1 MDIQRK
7 SGRQRR
13 LLGFAYPVLALAAV
27 GLLILT
33 AWSLQSRPPA
43 IDSDRIWTGTVTRG
57 ELLREVTAAGSLVAP
72 ELRAVTNRNE
82 GVIERILVLP
92 GEPVRAD
99 TVLLRMSSPA
109 LEDDLAAMRWD
120 LVQAEAEEALR
131 AVETENRHLDLVAQ
145 VAAAES
151 EYLSIKLEL
160 EAQQA
165 LGERQVFS
173 AIEVERTR
181 LRAEQLG
188 RRLEAEKARLASYFK
203 NREVEAQASNARLS
217 RLREQVQR
225 LETRVIG
232 LDVIAGVDGVVQEI
246 NVEEGERLPT
256 GHAVARVVNLSRLI
270 ARVRVAERD
279 AANVMVGMPV
289 RLELGRRVETGE
301 VIRIDPTV
309 RDRTVS
315 MDVALIGDD
324 PQGLRPDLSVTARI
338 QLERV
343 AEAMVLDR
351 PAGLSGEYETLA
363 LFRLNG
369 AGDRAER
376 RAVEVGRVSNRQVE
390 ILSGLDPGDQVILAD
405 LSEWAD
411 ELVLRIR

>member
-7 SGRQRR
+7 DARQRKLLR
-13 LLGFAYPVLALAAV
+13 LGYPALGLAAV
-27 GLLILT
+27 AILSLA

-43 IDSDRIWTGTVTRG
+43 IDADRIWTGTAARG
-57 ELLREVTAAGSLVAP
+57 ELLREVTAAGSLIAP
-72 ELRAVTNRNE
+72 ELRAVTNRND
-82 GVIERILVLP
+82 GVIERILALP
-92 GEPVRAD
+92 GEPVTAE

-151 EYLSIKLEL
+151 EYLSIRLDL
-160 EAQQA
+160 EAQEA

-181 LRAEQLG
+181 LRAEHAG
-188 RRLEAEKARLASYFK
+188 RRLEAEKARLARYFE
-203 NREVEAQASNARLS
+203 NREAEARASNARLS

-225 LETRVIG
+225 LEARVSA
-232 LDVIAGVDGVVQEI
+232 LEVVAGVEGVVQEI
-246 NVEEGERLPT
+246 NVEEGERLAA
-256 GHAVARVVNLSRLI
+256 GHAVARVVNLTHLI

-279 AANVMVGMPV
+279 ADNVMVGMPV

-309 RDRTVS
+309 RDRAVS
-315 MDVALIGDD
+315 MDVALTGDAL
-324 PQGLRPDLSVTARI
+324 QGLRPDLSVTARI

-343 AEAMVLDR
+343 ADTLVVDR
-351 PAGLSGEYETLA
+351 PAGLRGEFETLD
-363 LFRLNG
+363 LFLLNG

-376 RAVEVGRVSNRQVE
+376 RSVEVGRVSNRQVE
-390 ILSGLDPGDQVILAD
+390 ILAGLEPGDRVILAD
-405 LSEWAD
+405 LSAWVD
-411 ELVLRIR
+411 EPVLRIR

>member
-7 SGRQRR
+7 GNRSRQLLR
-13 LLGFAYPVLALAAV
+13 LAYPAV
-27 GLLILT
+27 GLGVLAVLVVI
-33 AWSLQSRPPA
+33 AWGLQSRPPA
-43 IDSDRIWTGTVTRG
+43 IGSDRIWTGTVSQG

-92 GEPVRAD
+92 GEPVTPD
-99 TVLLRMSSPA
+99 TVLMRMSSPA
-109 LEDDLAAMRWD
+109 LEDDLASLRWD
-120 LVQAEAEEALR
+120 LAQAEAEEALR
-131 AVETENRHLDLVAQ
+131 AVETENRYLDLVAQ

-151 EYLSIKLEL
+151 EYLSITLEL
-160 EAQQA
+160 EAQEA

-188 RRLEAEKARLASYFK
+188 RRFESEQARLARYPE
-203 NREVEAQASNARLS
+203 NRAAEEQAANARLS

-225 LETRVIG
+225 LEARVVD
-232 LDVIAGVDGVVQEI
+232 LDVTAGVAGVVQEI
-246 NVEEGERLPT
+246 NVEEGERLST
-256 GHAVARVVNLSRLI
+256 GQAVARVVNTEHLI

-279 AANVMVGMPV
+279 SANIMIGMPV
-289 RLELGRRVETGE
+289 RLELGQRIEAGE
-301 VIRIDPTV
+301 VIRIDPTA
-309 RDRTVS
+309 RERTVS
-315 MDVALIGDD
+315 VDVALSADR
-324 PQGLRPDLSVTARI
+324 PEGLRPDLSVTARI
-338 QLERV
+338 ELERV
-343 AEAMVLDR
+343 PDTLVLDR
-351 PAGLSGEYETLA
+351 PAGLRGEFEQVS

-376 RAVEVGRVSNRQVE
+376 QSVEVGRASNRQVE
-390 ILSGLDPGDQVILAD
+390 ILTGLSAGDRVILAD

-411 ELVLRIR
+411 EPILRIR